1 MDGTVTPARA
11 NPDVNRGAK
20 RRGPRAEKPLS
31 LSEIRILAV
40 LRGGPHDARTL
51 ADAARVGIKSIH
63 VVVNRL
69 MAKGLVRRQAPGWYE
84 IAPLKPIGVKAIA
97 AVAAPPAPQAPQAP
111 PPPEPSIIRPIP
123 LSRLMGG
130 R

>member
-20 RRGPRAEKPLS
+20 RRGPRAGKPIS
-31 LSEIRILAV
+31 LNEMRVLAV
-40 LRGGPHDARTL
+40 LREGPHDIHKL
-51 ADAARVGIKSIH
+51 GADANVGLRSVY

-84 IAPLKPIGVKAIA
+84 LAPLKPIGVKAIA
-97 AVAAPPAPQAPQAP
+97 AVAAPPAPPQSPPAP
-111 PPPEPSIIRPIP
+111 PSIIRPIP